1 MAAIIIAKKNKKMFM
16 SKKQDIIQN
25 LQFAYNDVNIKGSE
39 ISIVGFDG
47 HSHLATTNDDGFNK
61 ENHFLNPPF
70 NASAHTSKSQVG
82 RLTEQP
88 GELNDA

>member
-1 MAAIIIAKKNKKMFM
+1 
-16 SKKQDIIQN
+16 
-25 LQFAYNDVNIKGSE
+25 LQFAYDDVNIKGSE

-70 NASAHTSKSQVG
+70 NASAHTSKS
-82 RLTEQP
+82 
-88 GELNDA
+88 